1 MSAET
6 ITVTLAV
13 HDPEAKRI
21 FQQAARECPGV
32 HLNRKEPGPVDL
44 LVFEPGAEPGAEL
57 DRLERARRDGRVGEV
72 FLVGREPSPELLIR
86 AIRAGVTEFLPL
98 PASERDLAEALAR
111 SRERRDGVDG
121 AQARETG
128 RVLAV
133 LGAKPGVGASTVAVN
148 LALEAN
154 RGRPGR
160 VGLLDLR
167 EPRGETPYFL
177 DLECSY
183 TWEEVANNLA
193 RLDDTF
199 LDSIITR
206 HSSGLGLLPAPEAGH
221 ARLDGQGRDRLL
233 AEMSR
238 LFDLLVL
245 DAGVAGEQAVD
256 LMRRVDGAVL
266 VLNPT
271 LPCLARARA
280 FLEELRRQG
289 LAEKVRLAMNRHLAD
304 SEIDPAEAADVL
316 GHALDWLL
324 PDDARSALSALNQGR
339 AVSEAA
345 PKSRL
350 SRALRGMAVDLG
362 GASEA
367 PAARPGLLGLLR
379 RLRSG
384 GRTAAQGLG
393 AA

>member
-1 MSAET
+1 MTVDT
-6 ITVTLAV
+6 ISVTLAV

-32 HLNRKEPGPVDL
+32 HLNGKEPGPVDL

-57 DRLERARRDGRVGEV
+57 DRLERARRSGRVGEV

-98 PASERDLAEALAR
+98 PATARDLAEALAR
-111 SRERRDGVDG
+111 SRERRGG
-121 AQARETG
+121 GREQARDTG
-128 RVLAV
+128 RTLAV
-133 LGAKPGVGASTVAVN
+133 IGAKPGVGASTVAVN
-148 LALEAN
+148 LALETN
-154 RGRPGR
+154 RSRPGR

-167 EPRGETPYFL
+167 EPQGETPYFL
-177 DLECSY
+177 DLECAY
-183 TWEEVANNLA
+183 TWEEVVNNLA
-193 RLDDTF
+193 RLDGTF

-206 HSSGLGLLPAPEAGH
+206 HSTGLGVLPAPADGR
-221 ARLDGQGRDRLL
+221 AKLDGSAREHLL

-245 DAGVAGEQAVD
+245 DAGVAGEQAID

-289 LAEKVRLAMNRHLAD
+289 LADKVRLAMNRHLAE
-304 SEIDPAEAADVL
+304 SEIDPVEAAEVL

-339 AVSEAA
+339 AVTEAA

-350 SRALRGMAVDLG
+350 ARTLRRMAADLG
-362 GASEA
+362 GFAEA
-367 PAARPGLLGLLR
+367 PAARPGFLGLLR

-384 GRTAAQGLG
+384 GKTASQGLG
-393 AA
+393 VA